1 MAVTNSFL
9 TELKT
14 CSKPETSH
22 STGNLA
28 KRRNFFFFKVAIHTA
43 LGCLESIMLKVANP
57 KVRKCLSPFIEHF
70 QHDRAIKVQLMMKRA
85 QLAETRDSERECGA
99 GRFLQ

>member
-1 MAVTNSFL
+1 
-9 TELKT
+9 
-14 CSKPETSH
+14 
-22 STGNLA
+22 
-28 KRRNFFFFKVAIHTA
+28 
-43 LGCLESIMLKVANP
+43 MLKVANP